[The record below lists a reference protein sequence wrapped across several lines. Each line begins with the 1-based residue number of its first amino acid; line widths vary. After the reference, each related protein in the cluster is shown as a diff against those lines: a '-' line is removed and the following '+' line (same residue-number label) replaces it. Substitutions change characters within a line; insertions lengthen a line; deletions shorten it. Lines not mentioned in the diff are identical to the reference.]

1 MSSVVAAASRQHHDE
16 ERTVILIGIGGNLAS
31 FAAEMGPREI
41 VKQALAE
48 FPLYGAQV
56 VAQSSWYESEPMPPL
71 PHQRW
76 YVNGVA
82 IVTTALSPTRLLRK
96 LMALENSFGRIR
108 SIPNAPRTLDL
119 DLLDHNGRM
128 RDTPTL
134 TLPHPRM
141 HQRRFVLEPLCEIAP
156 GWRHPR
162 LGLTAAELLA
172 RLPPGQIIRRL
183 DD

>member
-1 MSSVVAAASRQHHDE
+1 VSSAAAAASRRHHDE
-16 ERTVILIGIGGNLAS
+16 KRPVILIGIGSNLAS

-48 FPLYGAQV
+48 LPVYGIQIA
-56 VAQSSWYESEPMPPL
+56 AQSSWYESEPIPPS
-71 PHQRW
+71 HQHW

-82 IVTTALSPTRLLRK
+82 IVTTTLTPTGLLRR
-96 LMALENSFGRIR
+96 LMALENSFGRVR
-108 SIPNAPRTLDL
+108 SIPNAARTLDL
-119 DLLDHNGRM
+119 DLLDHNGRL

-134 TLPHPRM
+134 SLPHPRM

-162 LGLTAAELLA
+162 LGLTATELRD
-172 RLPPGQIIRRL
+172 RLPPGPIVRRL
-183 DD
+183 DG